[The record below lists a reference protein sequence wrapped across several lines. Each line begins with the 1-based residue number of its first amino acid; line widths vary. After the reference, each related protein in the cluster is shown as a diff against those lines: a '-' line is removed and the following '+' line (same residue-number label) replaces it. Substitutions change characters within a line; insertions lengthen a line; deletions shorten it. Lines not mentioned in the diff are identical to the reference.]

1 MSTLTKE
8 QFDEQ
13 MKECYCLACQVSG
26 AVDELL
32 HNGFFQER
40 DSGGNI
46 MMMVQKSLNELYEKI
61 DKVMTCSL

>member
-13 MKECYCLACQVSG
+13 MQECYNLACLVSG

-40 DSGGNI
+40 DAGGNI

-61 DKVMTCSL
+61 DDVMICSL